1 VDWRSSSNSRSGRA
15 GSKARGRLAALL
27 VALGLSVALALG
39 AAGCGMNAV
48 RASEK
53 EFLADRVMVF
63 DANGQE
69 ASADD
74 HIHGNREGAA
84 GGRGTS
90 GGGCGCN

>member
-1 VDWRSSSNSRSGRA
+1 VDWRSSSSSRA
-15 GSKARGRLAALL
+15 GTRARARLASLL
-27 VALGLSVALALG
+27 ALGLGLCMALG

-69 ASADD
+69 ASADE